1 MKSENILYLD
11 VETTTLN
18 KGHPFNPN
26 NRLISYAYLF
36 NSSIYFRY
44 YTDPDFKH
52 AILECM
58 GVCDEYCGFSIK
70 FDFHWFNRVC
80 NWTPRLDQK
89 IWDCQLAEFVIS
101 GQTKAYASLNETL
114 ESYELPTKVDKVKEY
129 WDAGIDTI
137 DIPVPVLEEY
147 NKYDV
152 ECLKPLREIQQS
164 IMSPEQI
171 NLVYLMGEDL
181 KTLQHAEYAGI
192 LFDEKKAQDKVL
204 ELVSELARVEG
215 ELNKY
220 LPRFDDPFKFNWDSG
235 DHLSCFLYGGVIKY
249 EYAVPEEKTY
259 KSGPNKNQTYTRNR
273 WFSNEIYF
281 ERIFEPLEGT
291 ELKKTREKENPTC
304 RLYQT
309 DAPTLSLLQCKTK
322 KKQDIIKTIKY
333 RSEQIKVLEMIQGI
347 NKRFKE
353 FQWENNLIHP
363 QYNQNV
369 VITGRLSSSK
379 PNMQNQ
385 PLEIDELFVSRYED

>member
-1 MKSENILYLD
+1 MILYLD

-58 GVCDEYCGFSIK
+58 GVCDEYCGFNVK
-70 FDFHWFNRVC
+70 FDFHWFNRVF
-80 NWTPRLDQK
+80 NWTPRVDQK
-89 IWDCQLAEFVIS
+89 VWDCQLAEFVIS

-114 ESYELPTKVDKVKEY
+114 ESYGLPTKVDKVKEY
-129 WDAGIDTI
+129 WDAGIDTA
-137 DIPVPVLEEY
+137 DIPVSILEEY

-152 ECLKPLREIQQS
+152 ECLVPLRAIQQS
-164 IMSPEQI
+164 IMSSEQI
-171 NLVYLMGEDL
+171 NLVYLLGEDL

-192 LFDEKKAQDKVL
+192 LYDSEKADKKVQ
-204 ELVSELARVEG
+204 ELGEKLRLCELQLASF
-215 ELNKY
+215 
-220 LPRFDDPFKFNWDSG
+220 LPVFPDHFVFNWDSG

-249 EYAVPEEKTY
+249 NYAIPEEKIY
-259 KSGPNKNQTYTRNR
+259 KSGPNKDQAYTRNR
-273 WFSNEIYF
+273 WYTNEIYF

-291 ELKKTREKENPTC
+291 ELKKTREAENPTS

-309 DAPTLSLLQCKTK
+309 DAPTLSLLKSKTK
-322 KKQDIIKTIKY
+322 AQQDIIKAIKY
-333 RSEQIKVLEMIQGI
+333 RSEQIKILEMVQGI
-347 NKRFKE
+347 TKRFNE
-353 FQWENNLIHP
+353 YQWEDDVIHP

-385 PLEIDELFVSRYED
+385 PSELDELFISRYAD